1 MNNPQFKRKN
11 IFIKKRFQTDFSI
24 KFLVLIVI
32 ESLLAIALFSYFSR
46 GTIITG
52 FSGSELII
60 ESTRDYFLPTVIA
73 INVAVIGVT
82 AIAGFIVMLYASHK
96 IAGPLYR
103 FEKSLEE
110 TGKGDLTHRFKL
122 RDKDQ
127 MNTLAEKMN
136 EFNSKMDSSIAAI
149 QRDIEE
155 LKILLTELKS
165 SQEKE
170 KAEALLNRS
179 LKKLEE
185 LEKSAGHFRT
195 TESLRR

>member
-24 KFLVLIVI
+24 RFLVLIVI

-60 ESTRDYFLPTVIA
+60 ESTRDYFLPTVIE
-73 INVAVIGVT
+73 INIAVIGVT

-110 TGKGDLTHRFKL
+110 IGKGDLTHRFKL

-165 SQEKE
+165 SHERE

-185 LEKSAGHFRT
+185 LEKAAGHFRT